1 MNNNDHNYDFYSEL
15 LKRHIQH
22 YGNDLILLIQNQGIY
37 EILSNMN
44 DSVNL
49 SEISLFTSLHI
60 SKINIDKNIHS
71 IQIPYTILQKILPIF
86 LQYNYIT
93 VIINSRDYVN
103 SHLEDNRLY
112 EIHFPQES
120 DIKNC

>member
-1 MNNNDHNYDFYSEL
+1 MNNYDFYSEL

-49 SEISLFTSLHI
+49 SEISLLTSLHI